1 MGNINDNSQHFA
13 VLPGQFPQFGGG
25 IGNCVSLFAMIQELV
40 LFSHRQYLKFIV
52 LGYLLVWLLLLQGFT
67 AFFLH
72 VLRGENL

>member
-1 MGNINDNSQHFA
+1 
-13 VLPGQFPQFGGG
+13 
-25 IGNCVSLFAMIQELV
+25 MIQELV